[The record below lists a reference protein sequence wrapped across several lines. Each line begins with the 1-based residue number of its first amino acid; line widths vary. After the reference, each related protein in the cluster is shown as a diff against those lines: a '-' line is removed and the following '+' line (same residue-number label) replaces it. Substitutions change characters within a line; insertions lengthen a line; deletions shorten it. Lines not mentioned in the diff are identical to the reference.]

1 MPPDHPPTQVLPK
14 NFLRPCL
21 LLLLR
26 EHPAHGYDL
35 LERLRPLG
43 FNRDDPGRLY
53 RALRALENDGLVRS
67 VWEKS
72 SSGPDRRM
80 YELTRE
86 GMQTLHDSVIALRL
100 TNELLDVFLSRRRRL
115 RREARPQG
123 ARGARVTRRRGAVAR
138 PPGRE
143 RRWAAARSARADRQG
158 ARRPLPALSRP
169 SADRINAHAPSRR
182 AAGRAQD
189 ACASEPCCAVH
200 SAPTSRR
207 ISSIAAAAGER

>member
-1 MPPDHPPTQVLPK
+1 MPPDQRPTQVLPK

-26 EHPAHGYDL
+26 EQPAHGYDL

-53 RALRALENDGLVRS
+53 RALRALESDGLVRS

-86 GMQTLHDSVIALRL
+86 GMQTLHESVDALRL
-100 TNELLDVFLSRRRRL
+100 TNELLSVFLDRYSEFVATKPRRK
-115 RREARPQG
+115 
-123 ARGARVTRRRGAVAR
+123 
-138 PPGRE
+138 
-143 RRWAAARSARADRQG
+143 ARA
-158 ARRPLPALSRP
+158 
-169 SADRINAHAPSRR
+169 
-182 AAGRAQD
+182 GR
-189 ACASEPCCAVH
+189 
-200 SAPTSRR
+200 
-207 ISSIAAAAGER
+207 G